1 MPETVQPPPSDATPA
16 GGLSA
21 HEAARRLAQFGANEL
36 PPPPRRGVGRIVL
49 GVLHEPTFLLIALA
63 AVVYLGIG
71 GLGEGLLLSGFA
83 VVTIGLVVAQEYRSE
98 NALAALRALAA
109 PSAQVLRD
117 GQLRRIP
124 AREVVPGDW
133 LLVAEGER
141 VASDGVLRHA
151 QNVSVDE
158 SLLTGESVP
167 LARCALPHD
176 LPVDA
181 ADDCMR
187 VHAGTVLTA
196 GRGMAEATATGTHTQ
211 AGRIGASLAAIELEP
226 TLLQRT
232 FGRTIATFAVL
243 AIAASALV
251 VLLFGLLRGAWLQGV
266 LSGIALGMSALP
278 EELPMILAVFVAIG
292 ARRLARLHVLVR
304 RTAAIEVLGA
314 CSVLCVDKTGTLT
327 ENRMRV
333 QRLTTATTAFA
344 IDGDGSSLPPA
355 AVAALRCAM
364 RASPRTS
371 SDPMDAAVHRLAA
384 AAGVDDALEGHSGA
398 PIREHGLTRQRP
410 AIVRVWRAPDGALL
424 AAAKGAPEAIADLC
438 QLPPDARA
446 DVLAEVERQAQAG
459 LRVLALAQARIPESA
474 LDTDPD
480 RYGLGWAGLIAF
492 ADPLRAGARAT
503 IDAAR
508 AAGLAVAMITG
519 DHPATALAIARQAGI
534 DGSAPLLTGAQVAA
548 LDDAGL
554 RAQVRACRVFA
565 RIGPEQKLRI
575 VQAFKDDGQI
585 VAMTGDGVNDAPAL
599 KAAHIGL
606 AMGQR
611 GTDVAREAAAVVLL
625 EDDLAHLIAGIAM
638 GRRIY
643 GNLRKACLYTVA
655 IHVPIVGLALL
666 PLLLGL
672 PPMLMPTHVVL
683 IELAIDPIC
692 AIAFEAEPADADS
705 MAQPPRRPDE
715 ALLGLPQVGLGAAQ
729 GLLLLAAALGAFALA
744 LAHGLSADAA
754 RTLSFLAFTAGNL
767 MLVRTIAARGAV
779 LPALLAPQHAAY
791 WSIAGIT
798 IALTAL
804 CVGVPSVAALF
815 SFAPPAPAH
824 ALLAVAAGV
833 LAALALDAVKPLP
846 SIQRILGH
854 TRPRATSTLESFP

>member
-1 MPETVQPPPSDATPA
+1 MPNPARPQPPQAPHGS
-16 GGLSA
+16 GLSA
-21 HEAARRLAQFGANEL
+21 LEAARRLAQFGRNEL
-36 PPPPRRGVGRIVL
+36 PPPARRGIGRIVL
-49 GVLHEPTFLLIALA
+49 GVLREPTFLLIAVA

-71 GLGEGLLLSGFA
+71 GLGEGLLLAGFA

-98 NALAALRALAA
+98 NALDALRALAA

-117 GQLRRIP
+117 GQVRRIA

-133 LLVAEGER
+133 LLVADGER
-141 VASDGVLRHA
+141 VAADGVLRHA
-151 QNVSVDE
+151 DNVTVDE

-167 LARCALPHD
+167 VLRIALAIGTPAT
-176 LPVDA
+176 DA
-181 ADDCMR
+181 TESVR
-187 VHAGTVLTA
+187 VHAGTLLTS
-196 GRGMAEATATGTHTQ
+196 GRGMAEVTATGVNTQ

-232 FGRTIATFAVL
+232 FGRTVAAFAAL
-243 AIAASALV
+243 AIAASVLV
-251 VLLFGLLRGAWLQGV
+251 VLLFGWLRGAWLQGL
-266 LSGIALGMSALP
+266 LSGIAVAMSALP

-333 QRLTTATTAFA
+333 QRLSTSTAEYGIEGDGASVPATT
-344 IDGDGSSLPPA
+344 IP
-355 AVAALRCAM
+355 VLRCAM

-371 SDPMDAAVHRLAA
+371 NDPMDAAVHRLAQS
-384 AAGVDDALEGHSGA
+384 AGVDDALEGDTGA
-398 PIREHGLTRQRP
+398 PVREHGLSRERP
-410 AIVRVWRAPDGALL
+410 AIVRVWRAADGSLM

-438 QLPPDARA
+438 QLPADARA
-446 DVLAEVERQAQAG
+446 RVLAAVDRQARAG
-459 LRVLALAQARIPESA
+459 LRVLALAQGSVAESA
-474 LDTDPD
+474 LDFAPE
-480 RYGLGWAGLIAF
+480 RYGLSLVGLIAF
-492 ADPLRAGARAT
+492 ADPLRAGARAA
-503 IDAAR
+503 IDAAH
-508 AAGLAVAMITG
+508 AAGVAVAMVTG
-519 DHPATALAIARQAGI
+519 DHPATALAIAGQAGI
-534 DGSAPLLTGAQVAA
+534 DCSAPLLTGVQVAA
-548 LDDAGL
+548 LDAAGL
-554 RAQVRACRVFA
+554 RAAVRATRVFA
-565 RIGPEQKLRI
+565 RIRPEQKLRI

-666 PLLLGL
+666 PLLFGL

-692 AIAFEAEPADADS
+692 AIACEAEPADADS
-705 MAQPPRRPDE
+705 MRQPPRRPDE
-715 ALLGLPQVGLGAAQ
+715 PLLGLPQVALGAAQ
-729 GLLLLAAALGAFALA
+729 GAVLLAAAFAAFVLA

-767 MLVRTIAARGAV
+767 LLVRVIAARGPA
-779 LPALLAPQHAAY
+779 LPTLLAPQHAAY
-791 WSIAGIT
+791 WGIAAIT
-798 IALTAL
+798 AALTAL
-804 CVGVPSVAALF
+804 CVGVPAVAALF
-815 SFAPPAPAH
+815 SFVRPSPAH
-824 ALLAVAAGV
+824 ALLAMAAG
-833 LAALALDAVKPLP
+833 LFAALALDAIKPLP

-854 TRPRATSTLESFP
+854 IQPRTASIPETRP